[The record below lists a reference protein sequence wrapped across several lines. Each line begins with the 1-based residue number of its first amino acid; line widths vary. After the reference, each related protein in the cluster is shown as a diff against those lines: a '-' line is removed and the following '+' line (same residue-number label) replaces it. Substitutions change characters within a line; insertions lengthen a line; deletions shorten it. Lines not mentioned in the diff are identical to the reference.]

1 MCYPTSITPITN
13 IPIHKRNRMIN
24 IVFMGTPEYAK
35 VILEA
40 LINYKEINVTSVFTQ
55 PDRPVGR
62 KKVLT
67 PPPVK
72 VLAQEHGIEV
82 FQPLTLKDKEVVSNI
97 KSQKP
102 DFIIVAAYGQI
113 LPKAVLDI
121 APCINLHASI
131 LPKYRGASPIQQA
144 LLNGDEYSG
153 VTAMLMN
160 EGLDTG
166 DILSFSFVQ
175 TSEAPTLDLM
185 MKRLSFL
192 AANLIIYTV
201 EEFDNINPIPQNG
214 SMSSKCQKIKKQDG
228 LVDFSNAQKLYR
240 KYCAFLGWPG
250 IFLENGMKLHGV
262 ELLENRSKN
271 KMGEILEINDK
282 YITIGCSKGSI
293 KVEKLQPPS
302 KAKMDAKAYLI
313 GKRLKIGDYLV

>member
-1 MCYPTSITPITN
+1 
-13 IPIHKRNRMIN
+13 MIN
-24 IVFMGTPEYAK
+24 VVYMGTPEYAR

-40 LINYKEINVTSVFTQ
+40 LINDKEITVTSVYTQ

-62 KKVLT
+62 KKVMT

-72 VLAQEHGIEV
+72 VLAQERNIEV
-82 FQPLTLKDKEVVSNI
+82 FQPLSLKEESVVSSI
-97 KSQKP
+97 KSQNP
-102 DFIIVAAYGQI
+102 DFIIVAAYGQL
-113 LPKAVLDI
+113 LPKEVLEI

-153 VTAMLMN
+153 VTAMLMD

-166 DILSFSFVQ
+166 DILGFSFVK
-175 TSEAPTLDLM
+175 TSETPTLDLM
-185 MKRLSFL
+185 MKKLSFL
-192 AANLIIYTV
+192 AANLTINTV
-201 EEFDNINPIPQNG
+201 KEFENINPLPQNG
-214 SMSSKCQKIKKQDG
+214 SVSSKCQKIKKQDG
-228 LVDFSNAQKLYR
+228 LVDFTNAKKLYR
-240 KYCAFLGWPG
+240 KYCAFFGWPG

-262 ELLENRSKN
+262 KLCDTTGKN
-271 KMGEILEINDK
+271 GVGEILEIDDK
-282 YITIGCSKGSI
+282 YITIGCKRGSI

-313 GKRLKIGDYLV
+313 GKRLKVGDNLL